1 MHPERAA
8 PLTVHI
14 CPLSPTKVS
23 YMGPSFSPKPPDH
36 PSDAER
42 LLPILG
48 RSSASRFL
56 LLSEPRVVGR
66 AFLFSPNP
74 MPKRRSAV
82 HDPQLKKLR
91 ALMMVQFRVRN
102 NASIAEVAKEFGV
115 SEKTVHRQ
123 MAWVKRAG
131 VIAEMEDKILT
142 ELMPEAH
149 KAIKVALQDDEHKQ
163 EAGRLGIELF
173 KGVVPGFKKAA
184 NAGPIAQ
191 VNELERYLE
200 EIRSE
205 SGDIIDGEVEGTTLR
220 LEPPAAQSAPAEG
233 DAEPVGRNT
242 TGNSTQSPESSSVGL
257 GSGEGSS

>member
-1 MHPERAA
+1 MRSDCSQSLVEAA
-8 PLTVHI
+8 
-14 CPLSPTKVS
+14 
-23 YMGPSFSPKPPDH
+23 
-36 PSDAER
+36 
-42 LLPILG
+42 LP
-48 RSSASRFL
+48 RFL

-66 AFLFSPNP
+66 AFFFPGNS
-74 MPKRRSAV
+74 MPKRRTAV

-102 NASIAEVAKEFGV
+102 NASTADIAQEFGV
-115 SEKTVHRQ
+115 SEKTVQRT

-131 VIAEMEDKILT
+131 LIAEMEDKILT

-220 LEPPAAQSAPAEG
+220 LEPPAAQSAPPEG
-233 DAEPVGRNT
+233 DAESAG
-242 TGNSTQSPESSSVGL
+242 GNAAGLSTQSPEPPSVGFSSS
-257 GSGEGSS
+257 EGSLEGPGPLSE